1 MLVEQL
7 AVALADARLAEQG
20 FLQVVVVQ
28 PALQPVG
35 LCALDALVA
44 AWLGLAERRESVQLQ
59 VALRLL
65 ARSHVVCGGVAFD
78 AGAAGWSRCTG
89 LSRVSDFPRCS
100 VGFAVDAGGAAGAE
114 LGAG

>member
-1 MLVEQL
+1 LVEQL

-44 AWLGLAERRESVQLQ
+44 AWLGLTEQRESVSQQ

-65 ARSHVVCGGVAFD
+65 ARSHVVS
-78 AGAAGWSRCTG
+78 AGLLLTLVQRVGHAAQACRVFRI
-89 LSRVSDFPRCS
+89 SRVARQALLWML
-100 VGFAVDAGGAAGAE
+100 VVLQVLQVQKG
-114 LGAG
+114 